1 MLNIN
6 LLKLTIMYYFCK
18 TIKGHR
24 LILTEDQLTKWRNY
38 VTVILSAPNKYT
50 IHATIYFSGL

>member
-1 MLNIN
+1 
-6 LLKLTIMYYFCK
+6 MYYFCK
-18 TIKGHR
+18 TSKGHR

-50 IHATIYFSGL
+50 IHATVYFSGLQLI